1 MVLASTQVTWR
12 PRHASSREPRACGK
26 SLAQSGRM
34 PQVPKTD
41 SRRGLALA
49 PMGGTMSD
57 NQNNL
62 DSQENVE
69 SEALP
74 KVDEQL
80 LLETLD
86 AIRPSLVADGGDI
99 EFRGVDDE
107 GVVSVKLTGSCAGCP
122 LSSITLSM
130 GVERI
135 LKEHVP
141 GVTRVKSVM

>member
-1 MVLASTQVTWR
+1 MSDT
-12 PRHASSREPRACGK
+12 PN
-26 SLAQSGRM
+26 
-34 PQVPKTD
+34 TD
-41 SRRGLALA
+41 
-49 PMGGTMSD
+49 TMSTD
-57 NQNNL
+57 APNT
-62 DSQENVE
+62 DAPAGA
-69 SEALP
+69 EALP

>member
-1 MVLASTQVTWR
+1 
-12 PRHASSREPRACGK
+12 
-26 SLAQSGRM
+26 
-34 PQVPKTD
+34 
-41 SRRGLALA
+41 
-49 PMGGTMSD
+49 MSD
-57 NQNNL
+57 NQNTL

>member
-1 MVLASTQVTWR
+1 
-12 PRHASSREPRACGK
+12 
-26 SLAQSGRM
+26 
-34 PQVPKTD
+34 
-41 SRRGLALA
+41 
-49 PMGGTMSD
+49 MSD

-80 LLETLD
+80 LLENLD

-107 GVVSVKLTGSCAGCP
+107 GVV
-122 LSSITLSM
+122 
-130 GVERI
+130 
-135 LKEHVP
+135 
-141 GVTRVKSVM
+141 

>member
-1 MVLASTQVTWR
+1 
-12 PRHASSREPRACGK
+12 
-26 SLAQSGRM
+26 
-34 PQVPKTD
+34 
-41 SRRGLALA
+41 
-49 PMGGTMSD
+49 MSD

-86 AIRPSLVADGGDI
+86 TIRPSLVADGVDI

>member
-1 MVLASTQVTWR
+1 
-12 PRHASSREPRACGK
+12 
-26 SLAQSGRM
+26 
-34 PQVPKTD
+34 
-41 SRRGLALA
+41 
-49 PMGGTMSD
+49 MSD
-57 NQNNL
+57 TLNTDAPNN
-62 DSQENVE
+62 DSPADA
-69 SEALP
+69 EALP

-99 EFRGVDDE
+99 EFRSVDDE